1 MDLSRDLGF
10 GVGARAKER
19 RYRRSLE
26 IVRDMLSIASVRVK
40 KTRIM
45 YQANLSYRLMEKYL
59 SSLLDGGLVACDD
72 ESCYLITRRG
82 KEFLQMYEDYLERR
96 RRIGEEVQGARKD
109 KLLLENMCLNNEG
122 NSKRLA
128 GKKGVLVDVEAK

>member
-1 MDLSRDLGF
+1 MGLSRVLDF
-10 GVGARAKER
+10 GEERRRR

-45 YQANLSYRLMEKYL
+45 YQANLSYRQMEKYF
-59 SSLLDGGLVACDD
+59 SSLLVGGLVACDD
-72 ESCYLITRRG
+72 DSCYLITRKG
-82 KEFLQMYEDYLERR
+82 VEFLQLYEDYLERR
-96 RRIGEEVQGARKD
+96 RRLGEEVQGVRKD
-109 KLLLENMCLNNEG
+109 RLLLENMCLNNEG

-128 GKKGVLVDVEAK
+128 GKKEVLVDVEAK

>member
-1 MDLSRDLGF
+1 MGLSRVLGF
-10 GVGARAKER
+10 GEDRKGR

-26 IVRDMLSIASVRVK
+26 IVRDMLSIASVRVR

-59 SSLLDGGLVACDD
+59 GSLLVGGLVACDD
-72 ESCYLITRRG
+72 DSCYLITRRG
-82 KEFLQMYEDYLERR
+82 KEFLQLYEDYLERR

-109 KLLLENMCLNNEG
+109 RLLLENMCFNNEG
-122 NSKRLA
+122 DAKRLA
-128 GKKGVLVDVEAK
+128 GEKGVFVDVEAK